1 MARDSLHLI
10 EEIIFNITGKKDI
23 TPDTDLVKDLE
34 LTSFDVMNLI
44 CAFEERFD
52 ATIPTRDVWNLHLVS
67 DIMDYMRE
75 RGITEP

>member
-1 MARDSLHLI
+1 MLELI
-10 EEIIFNITGKKDI
+10 SEIIYSITGKKDL
-23 TPDTDLVKDLE
+23 TPDTDLIKDLE

-52 ATIPTRDVWNLHLVS
+52 TMIPTRDVWNLHLVS
-67 DIMDYMRE
+67 DIINYMRE

>member
-1 MARDSLHLI
+1 MLELI
-10 EEIIFNITGKKDI
+10 AEIINNITGKKDI
-23 TPDTDLVKDLE
+23 TPDTDLIKDLE

-52 ATIPTRDVWNLHLVS
+52 TTIPTRDVWNLHYVS
-67 DIMDYMRE
+67 DIIQYMRE

>member
-1 MARDSLHLI
+1 MLELVT
-10 EEIIFNITGKKDI
+10 EIICSIIGKKKI
-23 TPDTDLVKDLE
+23 TLDTDLVKDLE

-52 ATIPTRDVWNLHLVS
+52 TTIPTRDVWNLHLVS
-67 DIMDYMRE
+67 DILEYMRQ

>member
-1 MARDSLHLI
+1 MLELI
-10 EEIIFNITGKKDI
+10 SEIIYNITGKKDI
-23 TPDTDLVKDLE
+23 TPDTDLIKDLE

-52 ATIPTRDVWNLHLVS
+52 TTIPTRDVWNLHLVS
-67 DIMDYMRE
+67 DIIQYMRE

>member
-1 MARDSLHLI
+1 MLQLI
-10 EEIIFNITGKKDI
+10 SEIIFNITGKKDL
-23 TPDTDLVKDLE
+23 TLDTDLVKDLE

-52 ATIPTRDVWNLHLVS
+52 TTIPTRDVWGIHLVS
-67 DIMDYMRE
+67 DIIDYMRE